1 MTKAQQGPIKNQGD
15 SSTDEEL
22 YAWTMRREAVA
33 SCLIEDVFYL
43 RPNPAKSESSG
54 LVLAIPRDSLSADY
68 DFNWLGRVPCRSAK
82 IAGIVI
88 GIKDYESKRIYT
100 SAFAMS
106 SSLSILTY
114 THNTLQL
121 TTIPG
126 SLNVTIRISLH
137 HSVPRN
143 ERIKHSRGS
152 ITHPYPHQ

>member
-1 MTKAQQGPIKNQGD
+1 MTKASQGPVKKRDD

-33 SCLIEDVFYL
+33 SCLIEDIFHL
-43 RPNPAKSESSG
+43 RPNPVKSESPR
-54 LVLAIPRDSLSADY
+54 LVPPTPCNTSFTDY

-82 IAGIVI
+82 IAGMVI

-100 SAFAMS
+100 SAFPLC
-106 SSLSILTY
+106 SSLSILIHR
-114 THNTLQL
+114 HNNVQL

-126 SLNVTIRISLH
+126 SSSVTIRISLH
-137 HSVPRN
+137 HSAPRN
-143 ERIKHSRGS
+143 ERIEHSKGS